1 MAQRRLGVTNFVGTR
16 RGVDCVL
23 YVLGLRL
30 AGLSLRPLGLVRVL
44 RARALRALRVLK
56 V

>member
-23 YVLGLRL
+23 YVLGLGL
-30 AGLSLRPLGLVRVL
+30 AGLKPLGLVRVL